1 MGWDY
6 DCLKQLTQN
15 VEHAIEAVNGGLLHV
30 YATETSIKQRRA
42 KGRKFKEVVESNF
55 LLRAVGETFQPESDS
70 PNAVDSATRRYL
82 LQTLKN
88 LTAQYELFESDERA
102 SVEELKHYLDL
113 AEFLGLF
120 GEKGREAFVESLRKQ
135 FPGGLGKVK
144 INYIVRY
151 NNAAL
156 RAALGAVSGDELRDM
171 ARQTMRHLIGAKFAG
186 MKHTDWMAPVGFA
199 YLSPSVYEVYDKGGF
214 TALRQSNIVVT
225 LPGWFTR
232 GAPREVSL
240 RREYAERLI
249 TLYSIEDRY
258 VDRLVKLDEVLDRA
272 LKEKKPIPL
281 DELKEAALKFVEMAG
296 EVDEWRENAFF
307 AIFDK
312 IVEAALKKVPRSQTR
327 ARIGDGLGDYAGRE
341 KKGQESADAAKLKLK
356 RSNFRSC
363 FRSQ

>member
-15 VEHAIEAVNGGLLHV
+15 VEHAIEAVGGGLLHV
-30 YATETSIKQRRA
+30 YATETSIKQRRE
-42 KGRKFKEVVESNF
+42 KGRKFKEIVESNF
-55 LLRAVGETFQPESDS
+55 LLRAVGETFQPEGDS
-70 PNAVDSATRRYL
+70 PNAVDSANRRYM

-120 GEKGREAFVESLRKQ
+120 GEKGREAFVGGLRKQ

-151 NNAAL
+151 DDAAL
-156 RAALGAVSGDELRDM
+156 RAALGAVSGDELRKL
-171 ARQTMRHLIGAKFAG
+171 ARQTMRQLIGAKFAG
-186 MKHTDWMAPVGFA
+186 MKRTDWMAPVGFA
-199 YLSPSVYEVYDKGGF
+199 YLTPSVYEVYKRGF
-214 TALRQSNIVVT
+214 TALKQSNIVVT

-232 GAPREVSL
+232 GEPREVLL
-240 RREYAERLI
+240 RREDADRLI
-249 TLYSIEDRY
+249 TLYSTEDRY

-281 DELKEAALKFVEMAG
+281 DELKEAARKFVEMAG
-296 EVDEWRENAFF
+296 ELDEWRDNAFF

-312 IVEAALKKVPRSQTR
+312 IVEAALKKTPRDKA
-327 ARIGDGLGDYAGRE
+327 AR
-341 KKGQESADAAKLKLK
+341 ESAMVLEIMPDGKK
-356 RSNFRSC
+356 RVRKALMRRS
-363 FRSQ
+363 